1 MFAPF
6 RLLISLWLVVAL
18 TGIAQDKRTEEDKD
32 DTFEET
38 STNQLTLRFYNA
50 LTGIPIPNANVDLKE
65 KGTFVTDTD
74 GKIRFP
80 APEEDEVY
88 PFTFTARGYVTSDL
102 TFEVMAGS
110 IFQKRFSI
118 SPALDIRFL
127 RVVLDWGA
135 EPLDLDAH
143 FVKEGSYHISYRDMK
158 SLADGSAALD
168 RDARN
173 GYGPETITVKEVS
186 KNASYQ
192 FYVHDF
198 SHQRATDSRALA
210 KAHAVVKVFGEGRV
224 LKVFQIREGGTGTVW
239 DVFRITNGQIV
250 ETNVLKNE

>member
-1 MFAPF
+1 MFDRF
-6 RLLISLWLVVAL
+6 RLLISLCLVMAL
-18 TGIAQDKRTEEDKD
+18 AGTAQDKRTEEDKD
-32 DTFEET
+32 DTFEEA
-38 STNQLTLRFYNA
+38 SSNQLTLRFYNA
-50 LTGIPIPNANVDLKE
+50 LTGIPIPNAIVELKE
-65 KGTFVTDTD
+65 KGTYTSDAE

-88 PFTFTARGYVTSDL
+88 PFTFTAQGYVTSDL
-102 TFEVMAGS
+102 KFEGMAGS

-173 GYGPETITVKEVS
+173 GYGPETITVKDVS

-198 SHQRATDSRALA
+198 SHQRATDSRSLA
-210 KAHAVVKVFGEGRV
+210 KAHAVIKVFGEGRV
-224 LKVFQIREGGTGTVW
+224 LKVFQIREGGTGTLW